1 MARKD
6 LLLDTAGNLV
16 IEEGDFV
23 IESSDMQHIKHIV
36 EAQKGEFKEF
46 PFMGSKINIIEK
58 GNKII
63 KPLNWL
69 HWFEKTII

>member
-1 MARKD
+1 MNE
-6 LLLDTAGNLV
+6 L
-16 IEEGDFV
+16 I
-23 IESSDMQHIKHIV
+23 
-36 EAQKGEFKEF
+36 
-46 PFMGSKINIIEK
+46 SKINIIEK